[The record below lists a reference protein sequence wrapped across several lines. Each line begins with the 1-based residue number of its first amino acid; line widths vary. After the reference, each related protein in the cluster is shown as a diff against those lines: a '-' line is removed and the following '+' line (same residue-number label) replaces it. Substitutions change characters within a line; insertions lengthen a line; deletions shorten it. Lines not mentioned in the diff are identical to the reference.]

1 MSPATCDRL
10 LQDVRTKEEPWEH
23 PHPRPGILL
32 LKQVPVQTAAQWDRT
47 RPGFVAVDLV
57 THEGSVAGGEYA
69 CTLDVTDVV
78 TGWTETRAVRNKS
91 QEQVFAALRDIRRDL
106 PFPLLG
112 IHSDNGTEFMN
123 GHLIRYCQHE
133 HITLT
138 RSRPYRKNDN
148 CFVEQKNWSIVRR
161 TVWYLRYDTEEE
173 VRLMNR
179 IYQSLRLFTNF
190 FLPVMQLTRKTRQG
204 AKVTRSYDT
213 PCSPYERILASPC
226 ITQQAKEALRHQYQC
241 LDPVALHD
249 TILEDQRRLQDLVL
263 ARKQDQPH
271 IIPRKAR
278 DWQLHPVS
286 SRF

>member
-1 MSPATCDRL
+1 M
-10 LQDVRTKEEPWEH
+10 
-23 PHPRPGILL
+23 LL
-32 LKQVPVQTAAQWDRT
+32 LRQVPVQTAAEWDRT

-69 CTLDVTDVV
+69 CTLDVTDVA

-91 QEQVFAALRDIRRDL
+91 QEQVFAALRGIRSSL

-112 IHSDNGTEFMN
+112 IHSDNGSEFMN
-123 GHLIRYCQHE
+123 NHLIRYCHQQ

-173 VRLMNR
+173 VLLMNK

-190 FLPVMQLTRKTRQG
+190 FLPVMQLTHKTRQG
-204 AKVTRSYDT
+204 AKVTRSYDVPIT
-213 PCSPYERILASPC
+213 PYERVLASPC
-226 ITQQAKEALRHQYQC
+226 ITEQAKEVLRAQEQH

-249 TILEDQRRLQDLVL
+249 TILADERHLRDLVL
-263 ARKQDQPH
+263 TRKHDQPH
-271 IIPRKAR
+271 INPRKGM